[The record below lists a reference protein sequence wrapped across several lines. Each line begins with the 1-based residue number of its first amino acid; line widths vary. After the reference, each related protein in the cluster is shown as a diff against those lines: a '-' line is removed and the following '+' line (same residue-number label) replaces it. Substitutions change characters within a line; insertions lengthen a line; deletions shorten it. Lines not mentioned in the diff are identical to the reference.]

1 MILNFNYNME
11 NQINLHD
18 INWNKSIITILVIA
32 LLFLVSFSM
41 VQCESN
47 KTATANINALTSEI
61 LDYKLKN
68 NDLVKSQE
76 VAILDKKT
84 LEKNIIE
91 KDEQLKEIS
100 KKFSKVTAI
109 QTLNAKTTI
118 PKTSIAFDTP
128 VTKAE
133 IDTITNELKFKRNGA
148 YFDKWFE
155 FGYNV
160 TQDSLTIEPFST
172 WTEIKRV
179 DGFKRTWFLGKNIY
193 HTDIMFT
200 NPYINTDEVHT
211 YQVSVPVKWYETRV
225 FNIGIGLIG
234 GFLLAK

>member
-1 MILNFNYNME
+1 ME
-11 NQINLHD
+11 QINLNGV
-18 INWNKSIITILVIA
+18 NWNRIIISILGLTILILA
-32 LLFLVSFSM
+32 SNLFAK
-41 VQCESN
+41 CENN
-47 KTATANINALTSEI
+47 KTALATNKALNSE
-61 LDYKLKN
+61 LLTYKLKN
-68 NDLVKSQE
+68 NELVKSQE
-76 VAILDKKT
+76 VAFLEKKT

-100 KKFSKVTAI
+100 KKFSKVIAI
-109 QTLNAKTTI
+109 QALSAKTTI
-118 PKTSIAFDTP
+118 PKTSIAFDKP
-128 VTKAE
+128 VTKVE
-133 IDTITNELKFKRNGA
+133 IDTVTDELKFKRNGA

-179 DGFKRTWFLGKNIY
+179 DGFKRKWFLGKKTY
-193 HTDIMFT
+193 HSDIMFT

-211 YQVSVPVKWYETRV
+211 YQVYVPVKWHETRA

>member
-1 MILNFNYNME
+1 MK
-11 NQINLHD
+11 QINLNGV
-18 INWNKSIITILVIA
+18 NWNRIIISILGLTILILA
-32 LLFLVSFSM
+32 SNLFVK
-41 VQCESN
+41 CENS
-47 KTATANINALTSEI
+47 KTALATNKALTSE
-61 LDYKLKN
+61 LLTYKLKN
-68 NDLVKSQE
+68 NELVKSQE
-76 VAILDKKT
+76 VAFLDKKT

-109 QTLNAKTTI
+109 QTLKAKTTI

-128 VTKAE
+128 VTKVE
-133 IDTITNELKFKRNGA
+133 IDTVTNELKFKRNGA

-179 DGFKRTWFLGKNIY
+179 DGFKRKWFLGKKTY
-193 HTDIMFT
+193 HSDIMFT

-211 YQVSVPVKWYETRV
+211 YQVSIPVKWHETRV

>member
-1 MILNFNYNME
+1 MR
-11 NQINLHD
+11 QINLNGV
-18 INWNKSIITILVIA
+18 NWNRIIITILGLTILILA
-32 LLFLVSFSM
+32 SNLFVK
-41 VQCESN
+41 CENN
-47 KTATANINALTSEI
+47 KTVLATNKALTSE
-61 LDYKLKN
+61 LLTYKLKN
-68 NDLVKSQE
+68 NELVKSQE

-100 KKFSKVTAI
+100 KKFSKVTAV
-109 QTLNAKTTI
+109 QTISAKTII

-128 VTKAE
+128 VSKTE
-133 IDTITNELKFKRNGA
+133 IDSVTNELKFKRNGA

-172 WTEIKRV
+172 WTEFKRV
-179 DGFKRTWFLGKNIY
+179 DGFKRKWFLGKKTY

-211 YQVSVPVKWYETRV
+211 YQIAVPVRWHETRV

-234 GFLLAK
+234 GFLLTK

>member
-1 MILNFNYNME
+1 ME
-11 NQINLHD
+11 KQINIFK
-18 INWNKSIITILVIA
+18 INWQKVLIAVMTIFILI
-32 LLFLVSFSM
+32 LLCTNF
-41 VQCESN
+41 VQCQN
-47 KTATANINALTSEI
+47 KKNALSTNEALTSEI

-109 QTLNAKTTI
+109 QTLSAKTTI

-211 YQVSVPVKWYETRV
+211 YQVSVPVKWHETRV